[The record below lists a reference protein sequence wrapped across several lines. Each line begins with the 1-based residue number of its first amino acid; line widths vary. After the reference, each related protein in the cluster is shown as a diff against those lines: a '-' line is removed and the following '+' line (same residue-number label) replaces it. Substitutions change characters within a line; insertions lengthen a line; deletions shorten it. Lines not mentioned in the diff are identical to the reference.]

1 MFCAG
6 IKIYVFIFLSV
17 LKILVLPSG
26 PQYEVVIKGEMES
39 VGNRPVLTAAAD
51 IPPILSNKQFIAWGG
66 VKLGESV

>member
-1 MFCAG
+1 M
-6 IKIYVFIFLSV
+6 
-17 LKILVLPSG
+17 LPSG

-39 VGNRPVLTAAAD
+39 VENRPVPTVAAD